1 MCGIFG
7 IIVKNDSTYNEKFL
21 IKSFQTLAKLSE
33 SRGKD
38 SSGLCL
44 LDLKQQ
50 QINVLKGPIPV
61 RGLLAIKNIQ
71 QSFKN
76 TFIQTKSK
84 QCIYA
89 FGHARLVTNGSQL
102 NDDNNQPTLKDGII
116 GVHNGIVVNA
126 DELWLKH
133 PELMRSYD
141 IDTEIILSLVRSHL
155 NNNDT
160 VASSVSKAINSISGT
175 VSTALAFNDIN
186 KIVLATNNGSL
197 YIIHNSKDILFFA
210 SEEYILE
217 TLKKN
222 AYLEKNIGGF
232 KLIKL
237 KPNTGYTIDL
247 LNFDLENFSFDLPGA
262 KLLKR
267 ERENSI
273 KSIVVQNFRS
283 SKKQVSSVIDI
294 NKIHI
299 NPNADKEQ
307 ALLIYPIDKI
317 KKLKRCTKCI
327 LPETFPFI
335 EYDQLG
341 VCNYCRNYKQKN
353 QIKPISELI
362 KLVAPFK
369 KKDGSP
375 DVLIPLSG
383 GRDSIYVLHVVKKVL
398 GLNPIAF
405 TYDWG
410 MVTDLAR
417 RNIARICGKLGV
429 ENIIVAADIHWKREN
444 IRKNINA
451 WLKNPDLG
459 MIPLFMAGDKFFFY
473 YANKIKKQTNIKLNI
488 WGINHLEN
496 TDFKTGFAGLAP
508 QFNKKTIYSLSKNN
522 QLKLFKF
529 VGKNV
534 IKSPGYINQSI
545 FDSVGSFASRYVSP
559 KSDYY
564 HLFDYMRWDEKEIEN
579 TIIKEYQWEKA
590 IDTKSTWRIGDG
602 TASFYNY
609 IYTLIVGFS
618 ENDTFRSNQI
628 REGMISRDEAL
639 NLIYDENRPRYNS
652 LKWYLEIVG
661 LDFENTIQT
670 INNIPS
676 EI

>member
-7 IIVKNDSTYNEKFL
+7 IIVKNDSTYTEKFL
-21 IKSFQTLAKLSE
+21 KKSLQILAKLSE

-38 SSGLCL
+38 SSGFCV

-50 QINVLKGPIPV
+50 QISVLKGPIPV
-61 RGLLAIKNIQ
+61 TELLAAKSIQ
-71 QSFKN
+71 QSLRN
-76 TFIQTKSK
+76 TFVQTNSK

-102 NDDNNQPTLKDGII
+102 NDDNNQPTVKDGII

-126 DELWLKH
+126 DELWQEN
-133 PELMRSYD
+133 PELKRAYD
-141 IDTEIILSLVRSHL
+141 IDTEVMLSLIRLHL
-155 NNNDT
+155 NNDNT
-160 VASSVSKAINSISGT
+160 IQSSVSKAINSISGT
-175 VSTALAFNDIN
+175 VSTALAFNNID

-197 YIIHNSKDILFFA
+197 YIIHNSRDILFFA
-210 SEEYILE
+210 SEKYILE
-217 TLKKN
+217 ALNKKV
-222 AYLEKNIGGF
+222 YLQKKIGDF

-237 KPNTGYTIDL
+237 LPNTGYTIDL
-247 LNFDLENFSFDLPGA
+247 LNFELENFLFDLPGT
-262 KLLKR
+262 KLLKK
-267 ERENSI
+267 EANCSP
-273 KSIVVQNFRS
+273 KSIIVKNFKS
-283 SKKQVSSVIDI
+283 SKKQVSTVIDI
-294 NKIHI
+294 NKIHL
-299 NPNADKEQ
+299 NPNADREQ
-307 ALLIYPIDKI
+307 ALLKYPIGKI
-317 KKLKRCTKCI
+317 KILRRCSKCI

-353 QIKPISELI
+353 QPKSISELI
-362 KLVAPFK
+362 ELVAPFRN
-369 KKDGSP
+369 KDGSP

-429 ENIIVAADIHWKREN
+429 ENIIVAAEIHWKREN
-444 IRKNINA
+444 IRKNIKA

-488 WGINHLEN
+488 WGINYLEN

-534 IKSPGYINQSI
+534 IKSPEYINQSLM
-545 FDSVGSFASRYVSP
+545 DSVGSFASRYISP

-564 HLFDYMRWDEKEIEN
+564 HLFDYMRWDEKEIED
-579 TIIKEYQWEKA
+579 TIINEYQWETA

-609 IYTLIVGFS
+609 IYTLAVGFS

-628 REGMISRDEAL
+628 REGMISREEAL
-639 NLIYDENRPRYNS
+639 NLVYEENKPRYNS

-661 LDFENTIQT
+661 LDFETTIKT

-676 EI
+676 KI